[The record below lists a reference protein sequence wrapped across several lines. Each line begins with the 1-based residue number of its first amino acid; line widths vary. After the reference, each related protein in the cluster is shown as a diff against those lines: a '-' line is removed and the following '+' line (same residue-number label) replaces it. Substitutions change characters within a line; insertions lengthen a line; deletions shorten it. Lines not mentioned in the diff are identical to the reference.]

1 MKALPGQPGRIVQ
14 VVSKIQARAVK
25 IVDYIQARAEGRKE
39 ISLDS
44 GEARAMLAGSGE
56 KVSRKECIRAM
67 RRAEKLCPS
76 LECNHKPGDGR
87 LTMRLTGLARDLL
100 DCDIWQRSG
109 LTV

>member
-44 GEARAMLAGSGE
+44 HEARTMLAGSGE
-56 KVSRKECIRAM
+56 HVSRKECIRAM
-67 RRAEKLCPS
+67 RRAEKLCPA

-87 LTMRLTGLARDLL
+87 QTMILTGLVRDLL

-109 LTV
+109 MTV